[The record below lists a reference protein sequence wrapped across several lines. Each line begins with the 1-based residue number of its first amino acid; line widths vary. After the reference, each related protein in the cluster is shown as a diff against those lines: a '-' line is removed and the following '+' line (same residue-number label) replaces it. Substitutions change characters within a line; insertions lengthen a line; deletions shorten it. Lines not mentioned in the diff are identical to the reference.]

1 MKKSEMEEA
10 TYYRKVE
17 RDLFPLTLMKMKF
30 EELISDFDLAKT
42 EDLWDEE
49 TDQVVRAFFFEQGT
63 SEHVLTL
70 EPHGLIRGI
79 HTNQFPSHLLF
90 QIHNVVVGLQS
101 GGWLVNGREGP
112 H

>member
-1 MKKSEMEEA
+1 MKKSEMEET

-49 TDQVVRAFFFEQGT
+49 TDQVVRAFFFEQGNVRARPDDGT
-63 SEHVLTL
+63 ARTDSRDPH
-70 EPHGLIRGI
+70 EP
-79 HTNQFPSHLLF
+79 FPSHLLF
-90 QIHNVVVGLQS
+90 QITT
-101 GGWLVNGREGP
+101 W
-112 H
+112 